1 MIKQCIYFIKE
12 REGDV
17 HEEKS
22 GNSAGRLLVVLAVIG
37 GKQLIIDDS
46 QVENTSSLTKEQETR
61 KEKIR
66 EIYTAD
72 YQEEASQELEKAK
85 QEDTYTLS
93 NMLVKENPYGTN
105 TMSLYVYFE
114 TEKPA
119 KVSYTVHVDD
129 QDIADFQGQFYQDET
144 YMTDHEYQVIGLIPE
159 ETNEVTFT
167 VEYEDGTSETKTISH
182 EMGELWGKEDIKLDA
197 EDKVEN
203 AGEKL
208 TDGLYVILGNDSSEL
223 DFMYYYDNDGIL
235 RGEIPLIGY
244 RSHRLLFQDDRM
256 YYSISETKMAAVN
269 RLGQVEQIYDLGK
282 YELHHDYVFDD
293 DGNLL
298 ILASDST
305 KESVEDMIIKVDVQ
319 TGEVTE
325 VLDLA
330 DLFGSYK
337 ETCVNNSDGDLDWM
351 HINTLQWLGDGS
363 VILSSRE
370 TSTILKID
378 HLYDTPTL
386 SYMIGQ
392 ESIWEGT
399 GYESYLLEKE
409 GSFSNTGGQHSVT
422 YVEDPS
428 LPEGQYYLYLY
439 NNNLGV
445 SESQPDYDWSE
456 IEGISESTK
465 EGTSHYYRYSVDEK
479 EGTYTLVNSFDV
491 PFSPYVSSA
500 QEVGDNVVMDSGMA
514 GAFEEYSQNGDPI
527 RTFTMDKEKFIYRVY
542 KYDFRNFYFSANL
555 KF

>member
-392 ESIWEGT
+392 ESFWEGT

-422 YVEDPS
+422 YVDDPS

-465 EGTSHYYRYSVDEK
+465 EGTSHYYRYLVDEK

-514 GAFEEYSQNGDPI
+514 GAFGEYSQNGDPI

-542 KYDFRNFYFSANL
+542 KYDFRNFYFS
-555 KF
+555 

>member
-235 RGEIPLIGY
+235 RGAIPLIGY

-392 ESIWEGT
+392 ESFWEGT

-465 EGTSHYYRYSVDEK
+465 EGTSHYYRYLVDEK

-514 GAFEEYSQNGDPI
+514 GAFGEYSQNGDPI

-542 KYDFRNFYFSANL
+542 KYDFRNFYFS
-555 KF
+555 

>member
-223 DFMYYYDNDGIL
+223 DFMYYYDNDGTL

-351 HINTLQWLGDGS
+351 HINTLQWIGDGS

-392 ESIWEGT
+392 ESFWEGT

-465 EGTSHYYRYSVDEK
+465 EGTSHYYRYLVDEK

-514 GAFEEYSQNGDPI
+514 GAFGEYSQNGDPI

-542 KYDFRNFYFSANL
+542 KYDFRNFYFS
-555 KF
+555 

>member
-223 DFMYYYDNDGIL
+223 DFMYYYDNDAIL

-363 VILSSRE
+363 VILNSRE

-392 ESIWEGT
+392 ESFWEGT

-465 EGTSHYYRYSVDEK
+465 EGTSHYYRYLVDEK

-514 GAFEEYSQNGDPI
+514 GAFGEYSQNGDPI

-542 KYDFRNFYFSANL
+542 KYDFRNFYFS
-555 KF
+555 

>member
-392 ESIWEGT
+392 ESFWEGT

-465 EGTSHYYRYSVDEK
+465 EGTSHYYRYLVDEK

-514 GAFEEYSQNGDPI
+514 GAFGEYSQNGDPI

-542 KYDFRNFYFSANL
+542 KYDFRNFYFS
-555 KF
+555 

>member
-1 MIKQCIYFIKE
+1 MKKKVGILL
-12 REGDV
+12 
-17 HEEKS
+17 
-22 GNSAGRLLVVLAVIG
+22 AGLLVVLAVIG

-85 QEDTYTLS
+85 LEDTYTLS

-223 DFMYYYDNDGIL
+223 DFMYYYDNDGTL

-392 ESIWEGT
+392 ESFWEGT

-445 SESQPDYDWSE
+445 SESQPDYDWSG

-465 EGTSHYYRYSVDEK
+465 EGTSHYYRYLVDEK

-514 GAFEEYSQNGDPI
+514 GAFGEYSQNGDPI

-542 KYDFRNFYFSANL
+542 KYDFRNFYFS
-555 KF
+555 

>member
-542 KYDFRNFYFSANL
+542 KYDFRNFYFS
-555 KF
+555 